1 LTPTARLSIM
11 SDIALLFIGF
21 SVLVMVLLLFGSI
34 YYVPKALQSGHED
47 DDEDDHGSGGQTV

>member
-1 LTPTARLSIM
+1 M

-34 YYVPKALQSGHED
+34 YYVPKALESGHEPD
-47 DDEDDHGSGGQTV
+47 DDEEDHGPGGPAV